1 MLGRLLGGR
10 VAALGALRIRAAWLF
25 YVAIGLQVAGYPSGV
40 LPWSIGDSLATGLW
54 LVSYAVLIAAVAV
67 NVRLPGAAVVG
78 LGMFCNLAAVLTN
91 GGHMPAR
98 ASALRAA
105 GVLYR
110 GVHNNSAVASHP
122 SLPWLIDRWP
132 VPAWIPMGNVY
143 SVGDVL
149 IAVGAV
155 VLVCAGMGVR
165 LRRRGLA
172 PRRLENLPGAV
183 DRDPERP
190 RHRVR
195 RPGPGAT
202 AGRGARRSAIR
213 ACRRRR
219 RR

>member
-1 MLGRLLGGR
+1 MVLALAVGLGLVLGLALGGR
-10 VAALGALRIRAAWLF
+10 IAALAAMRIRAVWLF
-25 YVAIGLQVAGYPSGV
+25 YVAIGLQVAGFPSGV

-54 LVSYAVLIAAVAV
+54 LASYAVLIVAALVNLRLAGAGIVA
-67 NVRLPGAAVVG
+67 
-78 LGMFCNLAAVLTN
+78 LGMLSNLAAVMAN

-132 VPAWIPMGNVY
+132 VPAWIPMGNVC

-165 LRRRGLA
+165 LRRGPLA
-172 PRRLENLPGAV
+172 PEVAQ
-183 DRDPERP
+183 
-190 RHRVR
+190 
-195 RPGPGAT
+195 
-202 AGRGARRSAIR
+202 
-213 ACRRRR
+213 
-219 RR
+219 

>member
-1 MLGRLLGGR
+1 MVLALAVLAGLVLGRLLGGR
-10 VAALGALRIRAAWLF
+10 VSVLASIPIRAPWLF
-25 YVAIGLQVAGYPSGV
+25 YAAVGVQIAAYPSGV

-54 LVSYAVLIAAVAV
+54 TLSYALLIAAVAV
-67 NVRLPGAAVVG
+67 NVRLPGAGIAG
-78 LGMFCNLAAVLTN
+78 LGTLSNLAAVVAN

-110 GVHNNSAVASHP
+110 GVHNNSAVAAHP
-122 SLPWLIDRWP
+122 TLPWLIDRWP

-165 LRRRGLA
+165 RGRRELA
-172 PRRLENLPGAV
+172 A
-183 DRDPERP
+183 
-190 RHRVR
+190 
-195 RPGPGAT
+195 A
-202 AGRGARRSAIR
+202 
-213 ACRRRR
+213 
-219 RR
+219 

>member
-1 MLGRLLGGR
+1 MVLVLAVAVGLVLGRLLGGR
-10 VAALGALRIRAAWLF
+10 VAALSALQIRAAWLF

-40 LPWSIGDSLATGLW
+40 LPWSISDSLATGLW

-78 LGMFCNLAAVLTN
+78 LGMVCNLAAVLTN
-91 GGHMPAR
+91 GGRMPAR

-149 IAVGAV
+149 IAAGAV

-172 PRRLENLPGAV
+172 
-183 DRDPERP
+183 
-190 RHRVR
+190 
-195 RPGPGAT
+195 
-202 AGRGARRSAIR
+202 AGVA
-213 ACRRRR
+213 
-219 RR
+219 

>member
-1 MLGRLLGGR
+1 MVLGLAVLVALAVGRLLGGR
-10 VAALGALRIRAAWLF
+10 VSALAALAIRAPWLF
-25 YVAIGLQVAGYPSGV
+25 YAAVAAQIVAFPSGV

-54 LVSYAVLIAAVAV
+54 LLSYALLIAGVAV
-67 NVRLPGAAVVG
+67 NVRLPGAGLVG
-78 LGMFCNLAAVLTN
+78 LGMLSNLAAVAGN

-110 GVHNNSAVASHP
+110 GVHNNSAIASHP
-122 SLPWLIDRWP
+122 NLPWLIDRWP

-165 LRRRGLA
+165 VRRGEL
-172 PRRLENLPGAV
+172 
-183 DRDPERP
+183 
-190 RHRVR
+190 
-195 RPGPGAT
+195 AT
-202 AGRGARRSAIR
+202 A
-213 ACRRRR
+213 
-219 RR
+219 

>member
-1 MLGRLLGGR
+1 MVLVLAVAAGLVLGRLLGGR
-10 VAALGALRIRAAWLF
+10 LSALATLPIRGVWLF

-40 LPWSIGDSLATGLW
+40 LPWSIGNSLATALW

-67 NVRLPGAAVVG
+67 NVRLPGAVVVG
-78 LGMFCNLAAVLTN
+78 LGMLCNLAAVVTN

-149 IAVGAV
+149 IAVGGV
-155 VLVCAGMGVR
+155 VLVTAGMGVR
-165 LRRRGLA
+165 LRRRRPLA
-172 PRRLENLPGAV
+172 PGVA
-183 DRDPERP
+183 
-190 RHRVR
+190 
-195 RPGPGAT
+195 
-202 AGRGARRSAIR
+202 
-213 ACRRRR
+213 
-219 RR
+219 

>member
-1 MLGRLLGGR
+1 MVLVLAIAVGLALGRLLGGR
-10 VAALGALRIRAAWLF
+10 VAALSGLRIRAAWLF

-40 LPWSIGDSLATGLW
+40 LPWSISDSLATALW
-54 LVSYAVLIAAVAV
+54 LVSFAVLIAAVAV

-78 LGMFCNLAAVLTN
+78 LGMLCNLAAVLTN

-122 SLPWLIDRWP
+122 TLPWLIDRWP

-172 PRRLENLPGAV
+172 
-183 DRDPERP
+183 
-190 RHRVR
+190 
-195 RPGPGAT
+195 
-202 AGRGARRSAIR
+202 AGVA
-213 ACRRRR
+213 
-219 RR
+219 

>member
-1 MLGRLLGGR
+1 MVLALAVGLGVILGCVLGGR
-10 VAALGALRIRAAWLF
+10 LSALATMPIRAPWLF

-40 LPWSIGDSLATGLW
+40 LPWSIGNSLATGLW

-67 NVRLPGAAVVG
+67 NVRLPGAGVVG

-122 SLPWLIDRWP
+122 NLSWLIDRWP

-155 VLVCAGMGVR
+155 VLVSAGMGVR
-165 LRRRGLA
+165 LHRRNLA
-172 PRRLENLPGAV
+172 ADV
-183 DRDPERP
+183 
-190 RHRVR
+190 
-195 RPGPGAT
+195 A
-202 AGRGARRSAIR
+202 
-213 ACRRRR
+213 
-219 RR
+219 

>member
-1 MLGRLLGGR
+1 MVLALAVAVGLVLGRLLGGR
-10 VAALGALRIRAAWLF
+10 VAALGTLRIRAAWLF

-54 LVSYAVLIAAVAV
+54 LVSYVVLIAAVAV
-67 NVRLPGAAVVG
+67 NVRLRGAAVVG

-165 LRRRGLA
+165 LRRTPLRT
-172 PRRLENLPGAV
+172 V
-183 DRDPERP
+183 PE
-190 RHRVR
+190 
-195 RPGPGAT
+195 A
-202 AGRGARRSAIR
+202 
-213 ACRRRR
+213 
-219 RR
+219 